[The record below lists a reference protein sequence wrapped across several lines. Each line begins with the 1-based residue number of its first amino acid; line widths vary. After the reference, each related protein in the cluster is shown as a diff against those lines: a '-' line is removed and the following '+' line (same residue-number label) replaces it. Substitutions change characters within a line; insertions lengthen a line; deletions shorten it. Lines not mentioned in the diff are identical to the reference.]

1 MRKYILGLGLIIG
14 ASGVATAQ
22 TAETQAPERT
32 ITTFSGTVSHTA
44 PSGLASE
51 QAAPQATATSNEKK
65 GTAAA
70 SASATALPSES
81 AAPVQAASAQATTAP
96 LASEKNAAAEVQ
108 ASSPKAEQ

>member
-22 TAETQAPERT
+22 TAETQAPE
-32 ITTFSGTVSHTA
+32 TTTTTYSGTVSLTA

-65 GTAAA
+65 GTAVA
-70 SASATALPSES
+70 SASALPSES
-81 AAPVQAASAQATTAP
+81 AAPVQTASAQATTAP
-96 LASEKNAAAEVQ
+96 LASEKNVSAEIQ